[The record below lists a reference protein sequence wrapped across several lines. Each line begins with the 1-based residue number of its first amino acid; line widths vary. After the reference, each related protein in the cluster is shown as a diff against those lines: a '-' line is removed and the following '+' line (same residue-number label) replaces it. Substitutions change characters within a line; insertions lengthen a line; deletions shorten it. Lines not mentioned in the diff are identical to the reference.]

1 MRGKAQEA
9 PLKTKLKRDDQVL
22 VVAGREKGKSGRILR
37 IDRVRNRV
45 VIEGVNMVK
54 KAVRQRR
61 QGEQSGII
69 EIEAPLHLSNVMFL
83 ARDGKPTR
91 LGYRID
97 EKGTRVRV
105 ARRTGEVV

>member
-1 MRGKAQEA
+1 MAEKASEV
-9 PLKTKLKRDDQVL
+9 PVKTKLRRDDQV
-22 VVAGREKGKSGRILR
+22 VVVSGREKGKSGRILR
-37 IDRVRNRV
+37 IDRLRNRV

-91 LGYRID
+91 LGFRVD
-97 EKGTRVRV
+97 EKGKRVRI
-105 ARRTGEVV
+105 ARRTGEAV